1 MEKRNKI
8 TLIVNE
14 NEMVKALRE
23 LADIL
28 EANPF
33 ELKSIIRE
41 TFWSKIT
48 EFKKDKVEWTEEK
61 HEMLCKMYN
70 EGTPHSEIAKFFNCS
85 VCAVDSQLHKLGLNN
100 SYTTMLSSPT
110 YTKMRHGHPY
120 SLDELEFIKNS
131 FIEGMSLD
139 EIAEKTHRTV
149 KAIKF
154 QLVKLNLIKGE
165 NNA

>member
-1 MEKRNKI
+1 MEKLNKI

-14 NEMVKALRE
+14 NDMVNALRE

-28 EANPF
+28 EAKQF
-33 ELKSIIRE
+33 EVKSIITE
-41 TFWSKIT
+41 TFWSKII
-48 EFKKDKVEWTEEK
+48 EYKKDKVKWTVEK
-61 HEMLCKMYN
+61 RNKLCEMYK
-70 EGTPHSEIAKFFNCS
+70 EGTPHVDMANFFNCS
-85 VCAVDSQLHKLGLNN
+85 VPAIESQLHKLGLNN

-120 SLDELEFIKNS
+120 TLDELEFIKNS

-154 QLVKLNLIKGE
+154 QLVKLNLIE
-165 NNA
+165 NEDNT